1 MTTRLDLENRIWTT
15 ERSRIGA
22 EERLNFYEFIGRLA
36 TTWYSV
42 LLVVLSIYQNALRA
56 RFNVIDETSIALS
69 VIVLTFTIAVSG
81 LRFGQRADLFKSSYH
96 ELQRLRADL
105 AGAKDSELQAL
116 EKKYIDI
123 LDGSPNH
130 SSRDHNR
137 VIVRRWLE
145 RRGKED
151 YPRKPSKYEILVFF
165 LRWLGGWIF
174 IVTLFGLPIAILIW
188 FYFVC

>member
-1 MTTRLDLENRIWTT
+1 MTKRLELENRIWTT
-15 ERSRIGA
+15 EHSRIGA

-42 LLVVLSIYQNALRA
+42 LLVVLSVFQNSLREHF
-56 RFNVIDETSIALS
+56 RFVDETSIALS

-105 AGAKDSELQAL
+105 ASAEDGDLQAL
-116 EKKYIDI
+116 EKKYIDV

-130 SSRDHNR
+130 SSRDHNW

-145 RRGKED
+145 HRGKED
-151 YPRKPSKYEILVFF
+151 YPREPSVCEIVVFGF
-165 LRWLGGWIF
+165 RWLIGWIF
-174 IVTLFGLPIAILIW
+174 IVTLFGLPIAILGW
-188 FYFVC
+188 MYFVW